1 MFYIISLVLIIIII
15 ITTQMTISLLHAA
28 VAREVHRTCTKECR
42 ICDWFVPD
50 YKSVILYK
58 EIK

>member
-1 MFYIISLVLIIIII
+1 MFYIISLVLIIII
-15 ITTQMTISLLHAA
+15 TTQMTILLLHAA

-50 YKSVILYK
+50 YKSVILYQ